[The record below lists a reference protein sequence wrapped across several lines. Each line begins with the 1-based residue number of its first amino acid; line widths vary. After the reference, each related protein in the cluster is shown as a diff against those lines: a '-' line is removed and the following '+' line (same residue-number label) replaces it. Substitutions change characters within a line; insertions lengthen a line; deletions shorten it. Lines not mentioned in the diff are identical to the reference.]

1 MEYMKI
7 ESKTINIFFS
17 NPSNA
22 KIPRKI
28 VVVERVYVMRKN
40 EFFVKRQ
47 PKIAIINRKYK
58 I

>member
-1 MEYMKI
+1 MKI
-7 ESKTINIFFS
+7 ESKTRNVFFS

-47 PKIAIINRKYK
+47 PKIATINRKYN

>member
-7 ESKTINIFFS
+7 ESKTRNVFFS

-28 VVVERVYVMRKN
+28 VVVEMVYVMRKN

-47 PKIAIINRKYK
+47 PKIATINRKYN